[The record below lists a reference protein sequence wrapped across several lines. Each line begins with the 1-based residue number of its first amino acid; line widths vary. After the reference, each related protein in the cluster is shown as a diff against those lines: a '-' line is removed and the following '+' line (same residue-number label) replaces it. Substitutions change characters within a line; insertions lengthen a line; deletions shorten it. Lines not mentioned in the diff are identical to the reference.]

1 MTDANILERAA
12 RPVARSADHEAS
24 FYEAQTP
31 VEDWALDA
39 LDAGLSGDSD
49 KGEHLMDQYE
59 DADWEQRREY
69 AFSDLWDEECRTTA
83 RAANVP

>member
-1 MTDANILERAA
+1 MTNANILARAA
-12 RPVARSADHEAS
+12 RAVVRAADHEAS

-39 LDAGLSGDSD
+39 LDAALSGQLA
-49 KGEHLMDQYE
+49 EAERLLDQYE
-59 DADWEQRREY
+59 NAEWEQCREY
-69 AFSDLWDEECRTTA
+69 AFSDLWDEECRTAA